1 MRVMTQK
8 VNLNDELFEVV
19 GRKSNEGETIHRP
32 SVSLWKEGWIRLKK
46 NKAAMVSLFVL
57 IVIVLTA
64 ILAPFFSQYSY
75 YDTNYDKVYQ
85 PPNGEHW
92 FGTDKFGRDQWV
104 RVWEGTRISL
114 FIALLAATLDLIIGV
129 AYGSIAALYG
139 GKVDSFMQRIIEI
152 LVGIPNLVII
162 ILLMMVLQPGIITLT
177 VAMVLTGWVT
187 MARLVRAQIFKLKN
201 QEFILASRTLGAKNS
216 RLILKHL
223 IPNTLGII
231 IINMMFTIP
240 GAIFTEAFLSFIGLG
255 LQEPQASLGVLINDG
270 YQAMRNNFYL
280 LLYPAIIIISLM
292 VSFNLLADGL
302 RDALDP
308 KMRK

>member
-1 MRVMTQK
+1 
-8 VNLNDELFEVV
+8 
-19 GRKSNEGETIHRP
+19 
-32 SVSLWKEGWIRLKK
+32 
-46 NKAAMVSLFVL
+46 
-57 IVIVLTA
+57 
-64 ILAPFFSQYSY
+64 
-75 YDTNYDKVYQ
+75 
-85 PPNGEHW
+85 
-92 FGTDKFGRDQWV
+92 
-104 RVWEGTRISL
+104 
-114 FIALLAATLDLIIGV
+114 
-129 AYGSIAALYG
+129 
-139 GKVDSFMQRIIEI
+139 
-152 LVGIPNLVII
+152 
-162 ILLMMVLQPGIITLT
+162 
-177 VAMVLTGWVT
+177 MVLTGWVT

-270 YQAMRNNFYL
+270 FQAMRNNFYL
-280 LLYPAIIIISLM
+280 LMYPAIIIILLM